1 MDDNTSAFCASE
13 YDKEIRK
20 VLPYYEDF
28 YKQVVDIA
36 KIQFDRPVTWLDI
49 GCGTGKMADAAY
61 KAVNI
66 DKFVFC
72 DNSERMLE
80 IARNRFKNT
89 RTQFILSSFLDLQ
102 LTIPFDVITAIQVFH
117 YFQKE
122 DRIKAIKKCYDNLSS
137 NGIFITFEN
146 FALYSE
152 VGKHLLLERWKS
164 YQLSQGKDIASCN
177 AQMNRCGKKY
187 FPISISEHLELLRQ
201 CGFGQAEV
209 IWVSNMQVGLLGIKS

>member
-49 GCGTGKMADAAY
+49 GCGTGKMADAAF

-137 NGIFITFEN
+137 NGIFIKRGGQTLAFG
-146 FALYSE
+146 ALEILSAVTGKGYCQLQCANEPLREE
-152 VGKHLLLERWKS
+152 VFSHLHIRAFRAAAAVRLWT
-164 YQLSQGKDIASCN
+164 G
-177 AQMNRCGKKY
+177 
-187 FPISISEHLELLRQ
+187 
-201 CGFGQAEV
+201 
-209 IWVSNMQVGLLGIKS
+209 